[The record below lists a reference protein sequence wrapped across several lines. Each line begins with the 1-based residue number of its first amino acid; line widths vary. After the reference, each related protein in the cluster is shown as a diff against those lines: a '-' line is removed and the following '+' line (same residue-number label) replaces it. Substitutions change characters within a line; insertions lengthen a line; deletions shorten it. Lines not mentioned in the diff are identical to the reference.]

1 MPVIVSKR
9 HPSAAAPTIGK
20 TLDEKVYAILGEHLE
35 AADAYLGIMM
45 RCRSCGKRYEWG
57 GGIDDLENFDDY
69 YNLCG
74 GSDRCIP

>member
-1 MPVIVSKR
+1 MPTIVSKR
-9 HPSAAAPTIGK
+9 HPASAPV
-20 TLDEKVYAILGEHLE
+20 LPDLSLNEKVEALLGDILEE
-35 AADAYLGIMM
+35 ADAYLGIMM

-57 GGIDDLENFDDY
+57 GSFNDLLDFDEY